1 VRDIFNLSRYT
12 PKLLEAISN
21 MMPFFRL
28 PARALKDDMIPD
40 TCFRDEDRGMFNLH
54 GESLSDFRELVPRLT
69 EKHKKWMSGQRSTRN
84 LPL

>member
-1 VRDIFNLSRYT
+1 
-12 PKLLEAISN
+12 

-40 TCFRDEDRGMFNLH
+40 TCFRDEDREMFDLH

-69 EKHKKWMSGQRSTRN
+69 EKHKKWMSGQRSTRS
-84 LPL
+84 LPF